1 MKYCDDD
8 VKNARDKIHDIE
20 IAANMVKLCTD
31 CIKLNNDEKMLSL
44 NVLDM
49 LNNIV
54 KYGNNLEDDK
64 LNKLLRMKMIIE
76 EGCK

>member
-8 VKNARDKIHDIE
+8 VKNARDKIYDIE

-44 NVLDM
+44 NVFYM

>member
-8 VKNARDKIHDIE
+8 VKNARDKIYDIE

-31 CIKLNNDEKMLSL
+31 CVKLNNDEKMLSL

>member
-8 VKNARDKIHDIE
+8 VKNARDKIYDIE

>member
-8 VKNARDKIHDIE
+8 VKNARDKIYDIE

-54 KYGNNLEDDK
+54 KYGKNLEDDK